1 LCNYDELLEEAR
13 QRADAFRSTAKE
25 FIPKMYKALRDEDPN
40 TSSPGDARDRIEK
53 DCIGIWS
60 KRTIL
65 DALPNEAK
73 DPEKQKSGRLSQ
85 KKAFSAA
92 VSAAPIE
99 KKEEIIID
107 NEGNAVGIGTP
118 PLPLSTPIDNRFTPS
133 DNITRQE

>member
-1 LCNYDELLEEAR
+1 MCNYDELLEQAR

-40 TSSPGDARDRIEK
+40 TSPEDARDRIEK

-85 KKAFSAA
+85 RKTNSAA
-92 VSAAPIE
+92 VSASTNKE
-99 KKEEIIID
+99 KRR
-107 NEGNAVGIGTP
+107 NYN
-118 PLPLSTPIDNRFTPS
+118 
-133 DNITRQE
+133 

>member
-1 LCNYDELLEEAR
+1 MCNYDELLEQAR

-25 FIPKMYKALRDEDPN
+25 FIPKMYKALRDENPN
-40 TSSPGDARDRIEK
+40 TSPGDARDRIEK

-85 KKAFSAA
+85 RKTNSAR
-92 VSAAPIE
+92 SLCSTNKE
-99 KKEEIIID
+99 KRR
-107 NEGNAVGIGTP
+107 NYN
-118 PLPLSTPIDNRFTPS
+118 
-133 DNITRQE
+133 

>member
-1 LCNYDELLEEAR
+1 MCNYDELLEQAR

-40 TSSPGDARDRIEK
+40 ISPGDARDRIEK

-85 KKAFSAA
+85 RKANSASCSTHKK
-92 VSAAPIE
+92 
-99 KKEEIIID
+99 KKKNWES
-107 NEGNAVGIGTP
+107 VGEHY
-118 PLPLSTPIDNRFTPS
+118 RYH
-133 DNITRQE
+133 